1 VRFDDCT
8 VGTIFRQ
15 EFEVSDAKIRAFADM
30 TGDNNPVHLDDAF
43 AAGTR
48 FQKRIAHGMLVA
60 SFISKVLGRDF
71 PGDGTIYLSQQ
82 VRFRRP
88 VFPGQTVTVEVEVL
102 ERKEEKRRLL
112 LRTDVINPDGETVIV
127 GQAEVMKED

>member
-1 VRFDDCT
+1 
-8 VGTIFRQ
+8 
-15 EFEVSDAKIRAFADM
+15 M